1 MRKISEVGERW
12 DGSGMTQEGGADTG
26 ITNYTVLRPPGPP
39 ASEASALS
47 ATDFFSQASMDVQ
60 SYKFWLLHSWLQW
73 KTEAHS

>member
-12 DGSGMTQEGGADTG
+12 DGSRMTQEGGADTG

-39 ASEASALS
+39 ASEQALS
-47 ATDFFSQASMDVQ
+47 LPLTSSLRPRMDVQ
-60 SYKFWLLHSWLQW
+60 SYKVWLLHSWLQW